1 MGQISPPSRG
11 QPLDLNYLN
20 EIVTAVNDLNVRVG
34 GENQSKTKIDT
45 VSAGTQEVK
54 TSDARIIGGYVAVT
68 NSSSTSP
75 DGEGSFRYTF
85 SDFAYVPIVTAT
97 PILID
102 EGATESGKDITVV
115 LTKVSTNVVE
125 GVVRFNTIGV
135 ASVGLNLLIV
145 GIPV

>member
-1 MGQISPPSRG
+1 MGQILTPSRG

-20 EIVTAVNDLNVRVG
+20 QIVTELNRLSTEIG
-34 GENQSKTKIDT
+34 GISANKTTIDT
-45 VSAGTQEVK
+45 VSAGQQTIK
-54 TSDARIIGGYVAVT
+54 TADARVIGGYVAVT

-145 GIPV
+145 GVPV